1 MLSTS
6 ASTSNRLLKKAAHCV
21 LSRPS
26 PCDVPQGYAS
36 VAALPAALL
45 SAFLSSLLKLMQFPL
60 SFPQSLAGS
69 LLLWKRPLKGS
80 DEPQSTGI
88 INSP

>member
-1 MLSTS
+1 MPKKPVEVGTNCILFRDGNP
-6 ASTSNRLLKKAAHCV
+6 AIRLLKKPAHCV

-45 SAFLSSLLKLMQFPL
+45 SAFLSSLPEMIC
-60 SFPQSLAGS
+60 
-69 LLLWKRPLKGS
+69 
-80 DEPQSTGI
+80 I
-88 INSP
+88 IRDHEIIAEGLQK

>member
-21 LSRPS
+21 LGHPS
-26 PCDVPQGYAS
+26 PCDVPQAYAS

-45 SAFLSSLLKLMQFPL
+45 SVFLSSLRDFQPHPSYFRLFL
-60 SFPQSLAGS
+60 G
-69 LLLWKRPLKGS
+69 
-80 DEPQSTGI
+80 
-88 INSP
+88 

>member
-1 MLSTS
+1 MLSIS
-6 ASTSNRLLKKAAHCV
+6 ASTSSRLLKKAAHCV

-45 SAFLSSLLKLMQFPL
+45 SAFLSSLPGLMQLPL
-60 SFPQSLAGS
+60 AYPAESLWIGGRDGES
-69 LLLWKRPLKGS
+69 LRLIRCLFALMAV
-80 DEPQSTGI
+80 
-88 INSP
+88 

>member
-21 LSRPS
+21 LGRPS

-45 SAFLSSLLKLMQFPL
+45 SAFLSSLAEVICIICDHEV
-60 SFPQSLAGS
+60 LA
-69 LLLWKRPLKGS
+69 
-80 DEPQSTGI
+80 DGI
-88 INSP
+88 PERLRSVHPGRAAF

>member
-6 ASTSNRLLKKAAHCV
+6 ASTSSRLLKKAAHCV
-21 LSRPS
+21 LGRPS

-45 SAFLSSLLKLMQFPL
+45 SAFLSSLPELMQFPL
-60 SFPQSLAGS
+60 FCKQSLLGPRFS
-69 LLLWKRPLKGS
+69 GEVRS
-80 DEPQSTGI
+80 EPWHTQQGHA
-88 INSP
+88 